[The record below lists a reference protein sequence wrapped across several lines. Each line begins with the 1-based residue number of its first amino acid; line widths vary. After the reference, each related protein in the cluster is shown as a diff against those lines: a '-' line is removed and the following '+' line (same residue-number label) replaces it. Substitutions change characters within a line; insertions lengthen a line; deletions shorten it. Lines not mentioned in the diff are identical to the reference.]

1 MKHEQTL
8 PGSLTVRLITAEEA
22 EDCAALIRKSFLPI
36 AEKWGLTKENAPRY
50 TAFAITGET
59 LRQRIA
65 DPRRPVYACLDGQG
79 RMAGC
84 YGLTDLGGGACE
96 MNHLCVLPTLRHRG
110 VGEMLLNDALR
121 RAREMDFSRMH
132 IGIVEENKELK
143 TWYEGFGFVPTGAE
157 KYVFFPFTCGFMEKR
172 LD

>member
-22 EDCAALIRKSFLPI
+22 EDCAALIRRSFLPI

-84 YGLTDLGGGACE
+84 YGLTDLGGGAGE
-96 MNHLCVLPTLRHRG
+96 MNHLCVLPPLRRRG
-110 VGEMLLNDALR
+110 IGEMLLNDALR